1 MVTIKAMT
9 TVEKIKAEIDKVP
22 VEKLDGLYFYIR
34 SLAEVR
40 PNKQSR
46 TNTIEKMN
54 AIRIDGPADLA
65 TNLDDYLYGEKQI
78 NK

>member
-1 MVTIKAMT
+1 VT

-22 VEKLDGLYFYIR
+22 VEKLDGLYFYVR

-40 PNKQSR
+40 PTKHSR
-46 TNTIEKMN
+46 TKTIEKMK

-65 TNLDDYLYGEKQI
+65 TKLDDNLYGEKQI
-78 NK
+78 DK